1 MSITVT
7 ATAGSATANSYVTE
21 TEAGAY
27 AAERMNRPSTWVTVS
42 GSTCTEAEKAALV
55 EAQRELTNLTWK
67 ARRTDATQ
75 VLAWP
80 RSYVEDPDAPGVG
93 NTPTYADLYFDDTEI
108 PRRVKRAQI
117 ELAFEFL
124 RAGTTDL
131 AAADPNAGVVE
142 KTVDVLTTR
151 WESYARPEGLARFP
165 RIVALIAPL
174 LEGGA
179 GALDVVRV

>member
-1 MSITVT
+1 L
-7 ATAGSATANSYVTE
+7 
-21 TEAGAY
+21 
-27 AAERMNRPSTWVTVS
+27 PSTWVTVS

-55 EAQRELTNLTWK
+55 EAQRELTHLAWK

-93 NTPTYADLYFDDTEI
+93 NTPTYADLYFDDDEI
-108 PRRVKRAQI
+108 PTRVKSAQI

-131 AAADPNAGVVE
+131 AAADPNTGVIVS
-142 KTVDVLTTR
+142 TVDVITKQ
-151 WESYARPEGLARFP
+151 WQPYQRPTGLARFP
-165 RIVALIAPL
+165 RVVALIGPMLASTAGS
-174 LEGGA
+174 LEIA
-179 GALDVVRV
+179 RS